1 MAFEMLIGI
10 EVSDEQGYRQYREA
24 MMPILKSYGGKF
36 GYDFV
41 VSEVLMSPTPEPVN
55 RVFTLIFSDEKTKE
69 AFFADVE
76 YAKVKE
82 RYFKPSVSSVTRISE
97 YVKQIN

>member
-41 VSEVLMSPTPEPVN
+41 VSEVLKSQTPEAIN
-55 RVFTLIFSDEKTKE
+55 RVLTLVFPDEKTKE
-69 AFFADVE
+69 AFFTDAE

-82 RYFKPSVSSVTRISE
+82 RHFKPSVSSVTRISE
-97 YVKQIN
+97 FTS